1 MTLSDVASEVGST
14 RDGIRKI
21 TDKLRANGSLI
32 REGSTKSGKWIVV
45 NKKLNNGK
53 QEN

>member
-21 TDKLRANGSLI
+21 MDKLRANGLLI
-32 REGSTKSGKWIVV
+32 REDSTKGGRWIVA
-45 NKKLNNGK
+45 NKKLNDGK
-53 QEN
+53 

>member
-21 TDKLRANGSLI
+21 TNKLRANGCI
-32 REGSTKSGKWIVV
+32 GSTMEADG
-45 NKKLNNGK
+45 L
-53 QEN
+53 

>member
-21 TDKLRANGSLI
+21 TDKLRANGLLI
-32 REGSTKSGKWIVV
+32 REGSTKGGRWIVA
-45 NKKLNNGK
+45 NKKLNDGK
-53 QEN
+53 